1 MAPTP
6 PFPLFTTLP
15 PRSVLGLK
23 GMPTTSWATFAIE
36 AQGKIAYTLSYKK
49 AVPINLTHLLVNY
62 RLFNRWMDDNFSE
75 SKLGMIQDFFNEH
88 MKVLFV
94 TNGFGVVTPNYQSN
108 YNKPAREC
116 VNKENDINR
125 LH

>member
-1 MAPTP
+1 
-6 PFPLFTTLP
+6 
-15 PRSVLGLK
+15 
-23 GMPTTSWATFAIE
+23 MPTTSWATFAIE
-36 AQGKIAYTLSYKK
+36 AQGKITYTLSYKK

-94 TNGFGVVTPNYQSN
+94 TNGFGVVTPNNQSN
-108 YNKPAREC
+108 YNNKPAREC